1 MRALRMTRIIR
12 LVRLA
17 RMARVALGA
26 SLFFV
31 SGWME
36 GQEAVKDVAFYF
48 LLGVGVV
55 FCEHHIY

>member
-26 SLFFV
+26 SIFFV

-36 GQEAVKDVAFYF
+36 GQEVVKNVAFLF
-48 LLGVGVV
+48 SFGV
-55 FCEHHIY
+55 